1 MERLSVSLHSANVAS
16 EYTRKRVERINDF
29 MQRRGLSASLVANTV
44 FLIENPSIEPVP
56 DTNIENYLKARAKAE
71 EERIA
76 NTCLLVARDA
86 HANGY
91 ATGTMAAP
99 DGTNNFIS
107 WANHATNF
115 DLLPNGSAVGFDLTA
130 AENIGSDN
138 FPISILA
145 VHSNSLDELTE
156 HMGDLYGGEWNTTT
170 ERRVDFYEQ

>member
-1 MERLSVSLHSANVAS
+1 MERLPVSIHSANSPDTHA
-16 EYTRKRVERINDF
+16 RRPIARIEDF
-29 MQRRGLSASLVANTV
+29 IQRRGLAATLIANTLLV
-44 FLIENPSIEPVP
+44 VADPSIEALP
-56 DTNIENYLKARAKAE
+56 DSHAENYLKARAEAE
-71 EERIA
+71 KERIV

-99 DGTNNFIS
+99 DGTNTFIS

-115 DLLPNGSAVGFDLTA
+115 DLLPDGSAVGFDLTA
-130 AENIGSDN
+130 AENIGSDS

-145 VHSNSLDELTE
+145 VHSNSLDELTD
-156 HMGDLYGGEWNTTT
+156 HIGDLYGGEWNTTT